1 MDSKEKDYSEQIDK
15 TVETIT
21 THVEKKSG
29 TGLTST
35 INKWID
41 TLEDHKDLKT
51 IASDLKKLKT
61 AYEDKNFEKVVTLMA
76 TLGEETTKAAEMA
89 KGSEAT
95 KIKALG
101 KALLLDQK
109 RLLNLCNIYKALEK
123 NN

>member
-1 MDSKEKDYSEQIDK
+1 METKEKDYAEQIDK
-15 TVETIT
+15 TVETIAA
-21 THVEKKSG
+21 HVEKKSG
-29 TGLTST
+29 TGLSST

-51 IASDLKKLKT
+51 IASDLKKLEK
-61 AYEDKNFEKVVTLMA
+61 AFEDKNFEKVVTLMA

-101 KALLLDQK
+101 KALTAGSKTIAKLM
-109 RLLNLCNIYKALEK
+109 
-123 NN
+123 

>member
-1 MDSKEKDYSEQIDK
+1 METKEKNYSEQIDK
-15 TVETIT
+15 TIETIT
-21 THVEKKSG
+21 IHVEKKSG

-51 IASDLKKLKT
+51 IASDLKKLET
-61 AYEDKNFEKVVTLMA
+61 AFEDKNFEKVVTLMA

-95 KIKALG
+95 KIKSLG
-101 KALLLDQK
+101 KALTSGSK
-109 RLLNLCNIYKALEK
+109 TIAKFM
-123 NN
+123 